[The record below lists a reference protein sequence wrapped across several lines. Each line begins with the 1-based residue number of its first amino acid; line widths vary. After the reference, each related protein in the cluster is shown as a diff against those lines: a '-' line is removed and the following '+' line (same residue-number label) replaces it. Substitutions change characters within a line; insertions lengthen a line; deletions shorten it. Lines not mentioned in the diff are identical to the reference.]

1 MSIVFKWKLPLEF
14 DPIVRGVNTCR
25 LLRFSFPSFLFFF
38 FFQLLFFTCA
48 DRKVHVAFFR
58 FQCHFGMLTFTVS
71 KEIFRCPNTYYAKI
85 CKEYEK
91 DKFCFVCF
99 QPDLSSTEKWKLLK
113 FFKSILLLRFVFS
126 YLHGQN
132 KYKIRV
138 SVHYSFLTKKLFVI
152 KVTKM
157 YFCGSKY
164 AKGLFT
170 NYFDKFLAFL
180 TTYPPSLTVS
190 SL

>member
-1 MSIVFKWKLPLEF
+1 MSSSEKKQPIEIVYEF

-85 CKEYEK
+85 CNKYEK
-91 DKFCFVCF
+91 DRFCFVCF
-99 QPDLSSTEKWKLLK
+99 QPDLSSTENFLNFSKVCNEVC
-113 FFKSILLLRFVFS
+113 FFISSR
-126 YLHGQN
+126 
-132 KYKIRV
+132 
-138 SVHYSFLTKKLFVI
+138 TK
-152 KVTKM
+152 
-157 YFCGSKY
+157 
-164 AKGLFT
+164 
-170 NYFDKFLAFL
+170 
-180 TTYPPSLTVS
+180 
-190 SL
+190 

>member
-1 MSIVFKWKLPLEF
+1 MSSFKKLYKNIVFSSKLPLEF

-85 CKEYEK
+85 CNNYEK

-99 QPDLSSTEKWKLLK
+99 QPDLSSTEKFWNFSEVWGL
-113 FFKSILLLRFVFS
+113 FFHIFTDKT
-126 YLHGQN
+126 N
-132 KYKIRV
+132 
-138 SVHYSFLTKKLFVI
+138 KKLE
-152 KVTKM
+152 
-157 YFCGSKY
+157 
-164 AKGLFT
+164 
-170 NYFDKFLAFL
+170 FLYIVVSWLRNWL
-180 TTYPPSLTVS
+180 T
-190 SL
+190 